1 MDSACFAQMNGS
13 SSLLAALCLLFEVAP
28 ISYCYRPTTMQIGPP
43 GQQQKGPGKPE
54 FRHVAAP
61 ADATFGCLK
70 RLGAFMP
77 AIH

>member
-1 MDSACFAQMNGS
+1 
-13 SSLLAALCLLFEVAP
+13 
-28 ISYCYRPTTMQIGPP
+28 MQIGPP